1 MYLLQTCIIHG
12 DACNT
17 KTQIAFLN
25 NYNIIVEKHVHSHMQ
40 VSNCSGV
47 GGSSS
52 VSLLVT
58 DHIGFFKREIGIITD
73 VSPSGEVYLHSSRG
87 VWRRMCSVAYQTN
100 SASPRNWIRL
110 AWGFTQKYIASYTR
124 KKNQC
129 SGFTLNIKNQGRK
142 YNEGEDKLLCHCQ
155 LRRAIVTF

>member
-1 MYLLQTCIIHG
+1 MTFPERDNMKGPGQVGSVKRILHLIHVPVTNMYHSW

-87 VWRRMCSVAYQTN
+87 V
-100 SASPRNWIRL
+100 
-110 AWGFTQKYIASYTR
+110 
-124 KKNQC
+124 
-129 SGFTLNIKNQGRK
+129 
-142 YNEGEDKLLCHCQ
+142 
-155 LRRAIVTF
+155 